1 MKNFKMLYILL
12 LTTVIVCGC
21 QEDEFLQETNPN
33 SITTDT
39 FWENEG
45 QFQSALTTVYSA
57 LQFQS
62 VSGGELVYEMIL
74 GDIGGTE
81 TWYRPTAFRNL
92 TFNDGIYHVTDKWD
106 ELYVGI
112 FRANQVIQNLET
124 ADASLFSANRKLE
137 IEAEARFL
145 RAWFYWQLAHT
156 YNGAVLHTKVI
167 ENDEDFH
174 KPFSSI
180 EDITEAVIKP
190 DLAFAKENLPESW
203 DDNNKGRATWGA
215 ATSLLGKVFLY
226 AEDWDLAASNFKEV
240 IDSEVYNLTA
250 DIMDNFTDVNELNS
264 ESIFETIYSA
274 ELNQGIG
281 GDAVDDNFFE
291 SGAEASTMAREF
303 GQLNFGA
310 FNTLLPSYILHE
322 MFVFDE
328 VDTENPINGTN
339 LQSKRMSATI
349 CPFNGETDFYLQ
361 PIGSAGGWA
370 FGQSAYIKKYT
381 NWYHL
386 PSEDVLGRSGINFRH
401 IRLAD
406 VYLMYAEAVLEANG
420 DVATAIEYID
430 KIRSRAGVIT
440 LQNYINDNGG
450 KMPAMHK
457 SRQIH
462 GNWDY
467 NDPTV
472 QSVMTHLRRVERPL
486 ELCFEGHRWKDL
498 VRWGIVKE
506 VFEELR
512 SDEQWRETFKAIL
525 SINDGGVAPIFIID
539 RIRPDYFLAVQNYVS
554 EQHDYFPIPT
564 QERQIN
570 NMIN

>member
-12 LTTVIVCGC
+12 LTTAIVCGC

-124 ADASLFSANRKLE
+124 ADASLFSADRKIE

-190 DLAFAKENLPESW
+190 DLAFAKENLPQSW

-226 AEDWDLAASNFKEV
+226 AEDWNLAASNFKEV
-240 IDSEVYNLTA
+240 IDSEVYSLTV
-250 DIMDNFTDVNELNS
+250 DIMDNFTHVNELNS

-328 VDTENPINGTN
+328 VDTENPINDTN

-406 VYLMYAEAVLEANG
+406 VYLMYAEAVLEADG

-430 KIRSRAGVIT
+430 RVRSRAGVIT

-462 GNWDY
+462 GNWAY

-498 VRWGIVKE
+498 VRWGIVEE

-512 SDEQWRETFKAIL
+512 ADEKWRETFKAIL

>member
-12 LTTVIVCGC
+12 LTTVIICGC

>member
-1 MKNFKMLYILL
+1 MLYILL

-240 IDSEVYNLTA
+240 IDSEVYNLTT

>member
-1 MKNFKMLYILL
+1 
-12 LTTVIVCGC
+12 
-21 QEDEFLQETNPN
+21 
-33 SITTDT
+33 
-39 FWENEG
+39 
-45 QFQSALTTVYSA
+45 
-57 LQFQS
+57 
-62 VSGGELVYEMIL
+62 MIL